1 MKSKKKININ
11 LRLKERGRRD
21 GLKKWVPV
29 IHDPCGTGTGKDCL
43 VKVTARINEGRATQY
58 FRNAREIKG
67 PLSMFGR
74 KGYNYNTS
82 RGRAAQHILHWHQLK
97 SVENEAGCLIYFS
110 SFMMKQSS
118 GIFTFLLKSL
128 LSLYLCVV
136 SYFLSTFPLKSLSSL
151 TFPLKSLP
159 SLHFRLRLLL
169 SPYFSAEISPF
180 PPLF

>member
-1 MKSKKKININ
+1 MKSKKKINLT
-11 LRLKERGRRD
+11 LRLKECGRRD

-29 IHDPCGTGTGKDCL
+29 IHDHCGTGTGKDCL
-43 VKVTARINEGRATQY
+43 VKVAARINEGRATQY
-58 FRNAREIKG
+58 FKNAREIKG
-67 PLSMFGR
+67 PFSMFGR

-128 LSLYLCVV
+128 LSLYLC
-136 SYFLSTFPLKSLSSL
+136 SFLL
-151 TFPLKSLP
+151 
-159 SLHFRLRLLL
+159 SLHF
-169 SPYFSAEISPF
+169 SVEIPIFPHFSIEISTF
-180 PPLF
+180 SSLSIEILTFSVLFC